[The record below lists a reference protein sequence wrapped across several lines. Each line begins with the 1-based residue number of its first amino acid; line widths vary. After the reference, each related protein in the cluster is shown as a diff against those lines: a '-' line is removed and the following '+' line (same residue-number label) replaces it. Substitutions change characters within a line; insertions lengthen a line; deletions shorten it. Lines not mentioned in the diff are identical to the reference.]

1 MTFLVLEKTGSERSY
16 NCLLQ
21 RNNESTFMSRH
32 SELFNSG
39 IAITTS
45 TVATLHSLINVV
57 LQISVM
63 GST

>member
-32 SELFNSG
+32 SELFNSS
-39 IAITTS
+39 IEITTS
-45 TVATLHSLINVV
+45 TVAIDTIAIV
-57 LQISVM
+57 
-63 GST
+63 